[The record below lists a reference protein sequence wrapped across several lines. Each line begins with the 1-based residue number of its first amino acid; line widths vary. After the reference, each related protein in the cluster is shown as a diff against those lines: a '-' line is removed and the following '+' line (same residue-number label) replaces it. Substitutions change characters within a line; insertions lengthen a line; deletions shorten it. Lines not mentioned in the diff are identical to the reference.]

1 MRGAD
6 VFIGVSAAGL
16 VSVEDVQSMAS
27 DAIVFALANPD
38 PEIAPELVEPYARVV
53 ATGRS
58 DYANQINNV
67 LCFPGLF
74 RGLLDV
80 RARTVTDGM
89 KRAAAVA
96 IASVI
101 SDEELTPHYIIPS
114 VFNRKVAPAVANAV
128 AEAAIAEGVAR
139 KKTPT
144 GESHQE

>member
-1 MRGAD
+1 MAD
-6 VFIGVSAAGL
+6 
-16 VSVEDVQSMAS
+16 

-38 PEIAPELVEPYARVV
+38 PEITPEEAEPYARVM

-58 DYANQINNV
+58 DYPNQCNNV

-80 RARTVTDGM
+80 RAHSVTDTM
-89 KRAAAVA
+89 KLAAAVA

-101 SDEELTPHYIIPS
+101 GEDELHPDYIIPS

-128 AEAAIAEGVAR
+128 AEAAIQAGVAR
-139 KKTPT
+139 RANEQT
-144 GESHQE
+144 Q